1 MKTNNSYENL
11 VVENISK
18 RYKLKSKI
26 IKIIIIMNKLN

>member
-11 VVENISK
+11 VVENISE
-18 RYKLKSKI
+18 RFKLKSKI